1 MKKTVVGG
9 TFELLHKGH
18 RELLKKAFELG
29 DFVLIGITADGFKK
43 GCSVNFENRKKKVED
58 FIKGFSKPYKIVKIY
73 DKYGP
78 TLKEDF
84 DIIVVSPET
93 FKTAEEINELREK
106 KGMKKMEIV
115 KIPLFYAEDL
125 LPISSRRIREGEIDE
140 NGKRLMPLKVNV
152 GSTNPSKI
160 RAVRRVFEDI
170 FPFEIEI
177 KGISVD
183 SNVSPQPLDDETV
196 KGAINRAKNALQDA
210 DYAVGIEAG
219 LFWNEE
225 IKEYFDKAFCAILDK
240 YGNFTYGYSG
250 GFTYPP
256 RVIEMVKDGME
267 VGDAME
273 IISGIKDI
281 KKKMGAIGYLSKG
294 KIKREEFNAQAVLMA
309 MIPRISHE
317 LYFSGEE

>member
-1 MKKTVVGG
+1 MKRVVVGG
-9 TFELLHKGH
+9 TFEFLHKGH
-18 RELLKKAFELG
+18 KELLKRAFELG

-43 GCSVNFENRKKKVED
+43 DCSVDFENRKRKVEN
-58 FIKGFSKPYKIVKIY
+58 FVKNFSKPYEIMEIH

-78 TLKEDF
+78 TLQEDF

-93 FKTAEEINELREK
+93 LKTAKEINELRNQN
-106 KGMKKMEIV
+106 GLKKMEIV

-125 LPISSRRIREGEIDE
+125 LPISSKRIREGDIDE
-140 NGKRLMPLKVNV
+140 NGNRLKPLKVNV

-160 RAVRRVFEDI
+160 KAVRRIFEYI
-170 FPFEIEI
+170 FAFEIEI

-183 SNVSPQPLDDETV
+183 SEVSPQPTDDETI
-196 KGAINRAKNALQDA
+196 KGAINRAKNVLQDA

-219 LFWNEE
+219 LFWNDEV
-225 IKEYFDKAFCAILDK
+225 KEYFDKAFCAIIDK

-256 RVIEMVKDGME
+256 RVIEMVKKGME

-294 KIKREEFNAQAVLMA
+294 KINREDFNAQAVLMA

-317 LYFSGEE
+317 LYFSEE

>member
-1 MKKTVVGG
+1 MKKVVVGG
-9 TFELLHKGH
+9 TFEFLHKGH

-29 DFVLIGITADGFKK
+29 DFVLIGITADNFKRD
-43 GCSVNFENRKKKVED
+43 CSVNFEDRKRKVED
-58 FIKGFSKPYKIVKIY
+58 FIRDFSKPYEIVKIY

-78 TLKEDF
+78 TLQEDF

-93 FKTAEEINELREK
+93 LQTAEEINELREK
-106 KGMKKMEIV
+106 KGIKKMEIV
-115 KIPLFYAEDL
+115 KIPIFYAEDL
-125 LPISSRRIREGEIDE
+125 LPISSRRIREGDIDR
-140 NGKRLMPLKVNV
+140 NGKRLKPLKINV

-160 RAVRRVFEDI
+160 NAVRRVFENI
-170 FPFEIEI
+170 FTFEIEV

-183 SNVSPQPLDDETV
+183 SDVSPQPVNGETI
-196 KGAINRAKNALQDA
+196 KGAINRAKKALQDA
-210 DYAVGIEAG
+210 DYSVGIEAG

-225 IKEYFDKAFCAILDK
+225 IKEYFDKAFCAILDR

-256 RVIEMVKDGME
+256 KVIEMVKKGME

-273 IISGIKDI
+273 VISGIKDI

-317 LYFSGEE
+317 LYFL

>member
-1 MKKTVVGG
+1 MKRVVVGG
-9 TFELLHKGH
+9 TFEFLHKGH

-29 DFVLIGITADGFKK
+29 DFVLIGITADNFKRD
-43 GCSVNFENRKKKVED
+43 CSVNFEDRKRKVED
-58 FIKGFSKPYKIVKIY
+58 FIKSFSKPYKIVEIN

-78 TLKEDF
+78 TLQEDF

-93 FKTAEEINELREK
+93 LQTAEEINELREK

-115 KIPLFYAEDL
+115 KIPILYGEDL
-125 LPISSRRIREGEIDE
+125 LPISSRRIREGEIDR
-140 NGKRLMPLKVNV
+140 NGKRLKPLKINV

-160 RAVRRVFEDI
+160 NAVRRVFENI
-170 FPFEIEI
+170 FTFEIEV

-183 SNVSPQPLDDETV
+183 SDVSPQPVNGETI
-196 KGAINRAKNALQDA
+196 KGAINRAKKALQDA
-210 DYAVGIEAG
+210 DYSVGIEAG

-225 IKEYFDKAFCAILDK
+225 IKEYFDKAFCAILDR

-256 RVIEMVKDGME
+256 KVIEMVKKGME

-273 IISGIKDI
+273 VISGIKDI

-317 LYFSGEE
+317 LYFL